1 MQYNDKKGGVN
12 MKNVFDYYDEMIRP
26 KEEPVKS
33 KDDSKM
39 FEIENETGG
48 DNSDEL
54 AKANE
59 RISQLEQM
67 IEELK
72 KGGVNNARDSES
84 ICE

>member
-1 MQYNDKKGGVN
+1 
-12 MKNVFDYYDEMIRP
+12 MKNVFDYYDEMVRT
-26 KEEPVKS
+26 KEEPTEI

-72 KGGVNNARDSES
+72 KGGVNDARNSKP